1 MSCKQRSA
9 QRNARRGRLKG
20 IAGLRAQPG
29 GRWLTYN
36 WWAWPRFDYAEV
48 EARVLASVPLQQ
60 PSRIYPRNVR
70 AYRYGAGAFCEAAR
84 ITLGAAESG
93 HAKTV
98 FEEFSPFP
106 KNFPANT
113 VKN

>member
-29 GRWLTYN
+29 GCWLTYS
-36 WWAWPRFDYAEV
+36 WWAWPRFDYAKV
-48 EARVLASVPLQQ
+48 EARILASLPLQQ
-60 PSRIYPRNVR
+60 PGRIYPRKNTPG
-70 AYRYGAGAFCEAAR
+70 YLSMMYGVSGKTDFVSLAEA
-84 ITLGAAESG
+84 
-93 HAKTV
+93 H
-98 FEEFSPFP
+98 